1 MVYLIILLTILQ
13 FLSFFLILLLFKKNP
28 PEEVDRY
35 KLLDRYETILSILNE
50 SMRISYEK
58 VWKEDIYVHLT
69 SGYRLD
75 EKELS
80 KFGKKFIQTVF
91 MCCGNRIVED
101 LEIIHGSIEAI
112 SIHLLSTF
120 LVKVL
125 EDESTF
131 KSSID
136 FNGEK

>member
-1 MVYLIILLTILQ
+1 M
-13 FLSFFLILLLFKKNP
+13 K
-28 PEEVDRY
+28 
-35 KLLDRYETILSILNE
+35 
-50 SMRISYEK
+50 ISYEK

-75 EKELS
+75 EKELNR
-80 KFGKKFIQTVF
+80 FGKKFIQTVF
-91 MCCGNRIVED
+91 LSCGNKIVED

-136 FNGEK
+136 SNGEK